1 MNVICFGDSNT
12 FGFDPR
18 SCFGDRYD
26 LPWVDILAEETKW
39 KIHNQGVNG
48 QEIPV
53 APVLFPENMDLLIIM
68 LGTNDLL
75 QGRSLEE
82 ISFKMD
88 RFLSGITIPPERILL
103 VAPPPMHYGEW
114 VQNIAL
120 IERSYLLAREY
131 RSIAGKR
138 GIRFSDAGAWN
149 VDITFDGVHFTESGH
164 KAFAEGLRKEL
175 KQ

>member
-1 MNVICFGDSNT
+1 MDKKYLSHQ
-12 FGFDPR
+12 
-18 SCFGDRYD
+18 YY
-26 LPWVDILAEETKW
+26 
-39 KIHNQGVNG
+39 
-48 QEIPV
+48 
-53 APVLFPENMDLLIIM
+53 FPENMDLLIIM

-75 QGRSLEE
+75 QGRSLQE

-103 VAPPPMHYGEW
+103 VAPPPMRYGEW
-114 VQNIAL
+114 VQNKAL
-120 IERSYLLAREY
+120 IERSNLLAQEY

-138 GIRFSDAGAWN
+138 GIRFADAGAWN

-175 KQ
+175 KR